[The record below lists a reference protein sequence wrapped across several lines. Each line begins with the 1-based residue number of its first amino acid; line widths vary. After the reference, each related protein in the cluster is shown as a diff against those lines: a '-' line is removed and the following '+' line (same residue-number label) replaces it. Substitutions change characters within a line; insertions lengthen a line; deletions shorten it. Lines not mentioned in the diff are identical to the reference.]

1 MNLFHCVIYTRVQCS
16 YVYRTDFLDTQIL
29 VVPVELE
36 AKIAAYHSVSVELG
50 QCLILK
56 SASTGGFLCYPGVI
70 SYC

>member
-1 MNLFHCVIYTRVQCS
+1 M
-16 YVYRTDFLDTQIL
+16 YRTDFLDTQIL

-56 SASTGGFLCYPGVI
+56 SASTGGFYVTQESFHTANLVH
-70 SYC
+70 